1 MPLRRPAFLRVF
13 AMTNHSP
20 ALLQLCECYRGC
32 VPTNPDWMGLIGLA
46 NQTLTT
52 PSLMPLINRCADRI
66 PADVCLYVR
75 EIFERN
81 LQRNDRL
88 VAQLTEIIEAINN
101 RGITAVLLKGA
112 ALLATAAPEQ
122 RGSKLMSDLDI
133 MVSPQEVEE
142 TMNGLLSLGYSVDF
156 ETPPAM
162 KKWYADL
169 KRPSD
174 VGMVDLHCQLPGPEF
189 FYRPAGDARQY
200 YKLIQV
206 GQGSAYVPSATY
218 HSLIM
223 IVHDQFQDHDYWVGD
238 IDLRHLL
245 DLRYLSGSE
254 DGIDWDLL
262 SSFAPDKLARNA
274 LETQLVALHF
284 LLGVDVPAAMRARL
298 IPRLQHKRRLAQAR
312 FPMLRG
318 AFLAMA
324 MLDYKNHREG
334 VGDPRLTG
342 SSVEGAQFT
351 SPKTST
357 LRFLFGLSC
366 GRRTGKA

>member
-1 MPLRRPAFLRVF
+1 
-13 AMTNHSP
+13 
-20 ALLQLCECYRGC
+20 
-32 VPTNPDWMGLIGLA
+32 MGIIGLA

-52 PSLMPLINRCADRI
+52 PSLMLLINRCADRI

-75 EIFERN
+75 EIFDRN

-101 RGITAVLLKGA
+101 RGITPVLLKGA
-112 ALLATAAPEQ
+112 ALLATAAPAQ

-133 MVSPQEVEE
+133 MVSPYEVEE
-142 TMNGLLSLGYSVDF
+142 AMNGLLSLGYSVDF

-169 KRPSD
+169 KRSSD

-200 YKLIQV
+200 YKLIQI
-206 GQGSAYVPSATY
+206 GRGSAYVPSATY

-223 IVHDQFQDHDYWVGD
+223 IVHDQFQDYDYWVGD

-245 DLRYLSGSE
+245 DLRHLAGSE
-254 DGIDWDLL
+254 GGIDWDLL

-274 LETQLVALHF
+274 LETQLVALHL
-284 LLGVDVPAAMRARL
+284 LLGVDVPAEVRARL
-298 IPRLQHKRRLAQAR
+298 IPRLQHRRRLAQAR
-312 FPMLRG
+312 FPVLRG
-318 AFLAMA
+318 PFLAMA
-324 MLDYKNHREG
+324 MLDYKSHREG
-334 VGDPRLTG
+334 VGDTRPAR
-342 SSVEGAQFT
+342 SPVEGAQLT
-351 SPKTST
+351 SPKIST
-357 LRFLFGLSC
+357 LQFLFGLS
-366 GRRTGKA
+366 RRRRIGKT